1 MRDNRDQLHA
11 IKKISLTEAV
21 TFGQGDTVDFT
32 NPLPPLSFDPH
43 ITAYATQKH
52 NEIAYVMAPHIVPR
66 FSLMET
72 QNKIENP
79 HLLQGYAAHPIRVQ
93 ETPYSQTLII
103 AQKPGDISLTSQ
115 EARNF
120 FQIHK
125 NVAEWLIRPMVK
137 ILRDFEELNLT
148 HRAIHPARITF
159 DDFSFQNLNLG
170 YGFLTPPGF
179 LQPAC
184 YEPLQTCFAEPTA
197 RGAGHP
203 SYDLYALG
211 VTILS
216 LFKDPKF
223 LQPLSFADI
232 NKRRLSE
239 GSYAFF
245 LEKQMF
251 SERITELLKGLI
263 CDDLSQRWTPDD
275 LESWADFNKVHARYR
290 PPQKSATKPFVY
302 QGQEY
307 NSPALLIHQMGTD
320 HTWAQDVIFSEDFR
334 VWMRRNAGQHEN
346 TVGIEDAKASASR
359 TEASIRQDAIV
370 SYCLMALDPERPL
383 YFKGLVFTL
392 DGIGD
397 HLAAY
402 FYDTQKRSDTAA
414 LLSSKAPLF
423 WLSLKE
429 QKSPQVLRFNKLYQ
443 ESANFLSKRGMG
455 FGIERCL
462 YELNPHVP
470 CQSPLLNT
478 VAMYDRTDML
488 EALNHY
494 AAHNPGQ
501 LSAKLPIDRHLMAYA
516 ATHYDF
522 IKDDFLNAFPDE
534 RVPKEQK
541 IIGCLRF
548 LSLIEKNT
556 NTQPLKDLYYWV
568 HDLSLQ
574 SIGIYRSKKRRD
586 MIQKLLESQRNL
598 CLIDRLLD
606 WIDNTAEKKA
616 DMDEFMDAKK
626 HHIYTVHKI
635 KEWQF
640 KLDNIRSVSRDIC
653 DNFSI
658 LLAALGSLFMAALYL
673 FV

>member
-1 MRDNRDQLHA
+1 MNDKRDHLHA

-21 TFGQGDTVDFT
+21 TFGQRDTVDFT
-32 NPLPPLSFDPH
+32 HPLPTFSFDPH
-43 ITAYATQKH
+43 ITAYATQKQS
-52 NEIAYVMAPHIVPR
+52 EIAYVMAPHIAPR
-66 FSLMET
+66 ISLMEA
-72 QNKIENP
+72 QSKIENP
-79 HLLQGYAAHPIRVQ
+79 HLLQGYTAHPIRIQ
-93 ETPYSQTLII
+93 ETPYNQTLII
-103 AQKPGDISLTSQ
+103 AQKPGEISLTCD

-125 NVAEWLIRPMVK
+125 NVAECLVK
-137 ILRDFEELNLT
+137 PIVRILRDFEQLNLT
-148 HRAIHPARITF
+148 HRAIHPERITF
-159 DDFSFQNLNLG
+159 DDLSFQGMILG
-170 YGFLTPPGF
+170 AGFLTPPGF

-197 RGAGHP
+197 RGTGHP

-223 LQPLSFADI
+223 LQSFSSAES
-232 NKRRLSE
+232 NKRRISE
-239 GSYAFF
+239 GSHVFF
-245 LEKQMF
+245 LEKQLF

-263 CDDLSQRWTPDD
+263 CDDLNQRWTLDD
-275 LESWADFNKVHARYR
+275 LESWSDFNKVHARYR
-290 PPQKSATKPFVY
+290 PPQKIATKPFVY
-302 QGQEY
+302 QGQDY
-307 NSPALLIHQMGTD
+307 NSPSLLIHQMGTD
-320 HTWAQDVIFSEDFR
+320 WIGIQDVIFSEDFR
-334 VWMRRNAGQHEN
+334 VWMRRNASKQDN
-346 TVGIEDAKASASR
+346 SIGIEEAKVSASR
-359 TEASIRQDAIV
+359 AEASIRQDAIV
-370 SYCLMALDPERPL
+370 SYCLMALNPEAPF
-383 YFKGLVFTL
+383 YFKGIVFTL
-392 DGIGD
+392 DGLGD

-402 FYDTQKRSDTAA
+402 FYDHQKRSDIAA
-414 LLSSKAPLF
+414 FLSCKAALF

-429 QKSPQVLRFNKLYQ
+429 EKSPQVLRFNKLYQ

-470 CQSPLLNT
+470 CLSPLINH

-488 EALNHY
+488 EALNDY
-494 AAHNPGQ
+494 ATRNPGH
-501 LSAKLPIDRHLMAYA
+501 LAPKLPIDRHLMAYA

-534 RVPKEQK
+534 RASKEQK

-556 NTQPLKDLYYWV
+556 LPRSLKNLYCWV

-574 SIGIYRSKKRRD
+574 SLGIYRSKRRRD
-586 MIQKLLESQRNL
+586 MIRKLLESQRSP
-598 CLIDRLLD
+598 CPIDRLLD
-606 WIDNTAEKKA
+606 WIDNTAEKKI
-616 DMDEFMDAKK
+616 DMDEFMEAKK

-635 KEWQF
+635 RDWQF
-640 KLDNIRSVSRDIC
+640 KLDNIRSVSQDIC

-658 LLAALGSLFMAALYL
+658 LLAALSGLFIAALYL